1 MAFGKRHTMG
11 EIASGDDLKDF
22 SDQVLLNQV
31 TIEEDE
37 KEIANMSLLHL
48 IKANQLRFWK
58 LWSR

>member
-1 MAFGKRHTMG
+1 MG